1 MRILYIVV
9 AAALV
14 FSAAMNRQKTLKA
27 LKIAGRKFFRILPM
41 ILVFIIA
48 VSIFLFF
55 IPDDRIAEILEG
67 HGLLAGTGIA
77 AVLGSVAFIPGF
89 IVFPLSGLLRT
100 QGVSY
105 TVLSMFTTTLMMV
118 GVLSFGIEKETL
130 GWKLA
135 VARNIAAL
143 TMRRMVALATGLVF
157 REIVL

>member
-14 FSAAMNRQKTLKA
+14 ISGLINRQKTLKA
-27 LKIAGRKFFRILPM
+27 LKIAGRKFFKILPM

-55 IPDDRIAEILEG
+55 IPDESIAEILEG
-67 HGLLAGTGIA
+67 QGLLAGTGIA
-77 AVLGSVAFIPGF
+77 AVLGSVAFMPGF
-89 IVFPLSGLLRT
+89 IVFPLSGLLRA

-143 TMRRMVALATGLVF
+143 TMALLVALATGLVF